1 MTLTADSLTVRFGEH
16 TVLDN
21 FSHCFGAGITC
32 IMGPSGCGK
41 TTLQRTLMGL
51 VTPDEGGGVYCDVAD
66 PKKSVMFQENRLC
79 ENMSA
84 VSNLRFICPQQT
96 KAEMEQALTKAG
108 LGGSLHLPVRSLSGG
123 MQRRVALIRALLAEF
138 DLLFLDEP
146 FTGLD
151 DHTRDSLLPL
161 ITHYAAGK
169 IVLMVSHD
177 EAIAQKLGAQI
188 LRLV

>member
-1 MTLTADSLTVRFGEH
+1 MTLTADSLTVRFGEQI
-16 TVLDN
+16 VLQD
-21 FSHCFGAGITC
+21 FSHCFESGITC
-32 IMGPSGCGK
+32 ILGPSGCGK
-41 TTLQRTLMGL
+41 TTLLRALMGL
-51 VTPDEGGGVYCDVAD
+51 TPADGGRVFCDITN

-84 VSNLRFICPQQT
+84 ISNLRFVCPHRT

-108 LGGSLHLPVRSLSGG
+108 LGGSLYHPVRNLSGG
-123 MQRRVALIRALLAEF
+123 MQRRVALTRALLADF

-151 DHTRDSLLPL
+151 DNTRDHLLPL
-161 ITHYAAGK
+161 ITQYADGK
-169 IVLMVSHD
+169 TVLLVTHD
-177 EAIAQKLGAQI
+177 EAVAKKLGAQI